1 MDRFIVASKILS
13 DAEKMPPTLTE
24 PPGDLKIF
32 LPKLYVA
39 WRKEEAVK
47 LADPKTL
54 LKMLVRST
62 VIYRGKASPDVLV
75 MIREREH
82 ALMKARVDG
91 ADVILEF
98 RNGDI
103 VAGSEAKKPTTP
115 ERAKALLERILEQG
129 IQVVVVEPKE
139 H

>member
-1 MDRFIVASKILS
+1 MDRFALASRILA
-13 DAEKMPPTLTE
+13 DAEKLRPEPYE

-39 WRKEEAVK
+39 WRREESAK
-47 LADPKTL
+47 LADPKKL
-54 LKMLVRST
+54 LRLLVRSK
-62 VIYRGKASPDVLV
+62 VIYRGKAGPDVLV
-75 MIREREH
+75 MLRERDH

-103 VAGSEAKKPTTP
+103 VAGSEAKEPITP
-115 ERAKALLERILEQG
+115 ERAKVLLERILEQG
-129 IQVVVVEPKE
+129 LQIVVVEPRE
-139 H
+139 

>member
-1 MDRFIVASKILS
+1 MNRFALAARILA
-13 DAEKMPPTLTE
+13 DAEKLKPEPYE

-39 WRKEEAVK
+39 WRKEESVK
-47 LADPKTL
+47 LADPKKL
-54 LKMLVRST
+54 LKLLVRSK

-75 MIREREH
+75 MLREREH

-103 VAGSEAKKPTTP
+103 VAGSEAKEPITP
-115 ERAKALLERILEQG
+115 ERAKVLLERILEQG
-129 IQVVVVEPKE
+129 LQIVVVAPRE
-139 H
+139 